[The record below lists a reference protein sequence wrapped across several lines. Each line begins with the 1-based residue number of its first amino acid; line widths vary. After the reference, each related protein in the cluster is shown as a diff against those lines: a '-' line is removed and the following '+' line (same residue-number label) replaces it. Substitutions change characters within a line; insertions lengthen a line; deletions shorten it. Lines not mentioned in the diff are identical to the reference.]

1 MTLVKHM
8 LEAAQ
13 KRLAVLN
20 REASIFDAARILAN
34 RNTPLVVVCDSDG
47 IAMGVVSSNHIINAL
62 ATTGADA
69 FGLTVGAI
77 MTKPLLA
84 CHADDELQ
92 QVWTVMNS
100 KILPC
105 APVLDDEQRAQGV
118 LHARDVAMALLD
130 EVNYDEV
137 LLRDYVMGVGYQ

>member
-84 CHADDELQ
+84 C
-92 QVWTVMNS
+92 
-100 KILPC
+100 
-105 APVLDDEQRAQGV
+105 R
-118 LHARDVAMALLD
+118 R
-130 EVNYDEV
+130 
-137 LLRDYVMGVGYQ
+137 R